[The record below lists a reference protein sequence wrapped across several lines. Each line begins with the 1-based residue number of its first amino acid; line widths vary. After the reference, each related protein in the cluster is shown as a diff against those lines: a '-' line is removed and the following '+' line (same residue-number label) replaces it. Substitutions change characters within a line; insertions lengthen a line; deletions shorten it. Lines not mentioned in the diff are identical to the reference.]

1 MIRRIVRRSSSPMH
15 RRWALSSLSARP
27 DPLDTMLQLRDA
39 IHADLHRR
47 HRARRPLNV
56 FSEPPHSTTSGRLSN
71 AAPAAPLPG
80 PASEGTDQGDT
91 MASSNGENN
100 IYNKAEQPDPAQAQ
114 QQHPQQQ
121 QRPQQQQH
129 AVPAEDMR
137 SDLMRFHADVRARHR
152 ALASR
157 LFGDDFLGGTGSA
170 TATASSAPSPR
181 SLLHDAFF
189 AHHPAFAGFHAHAHG
204 LGLGHGHGHGHF
216 PLGGLGRHFLFD
228 DAQWGMKRHL
238 GMAPPLDGSADQPTH
253 GNLDN
258 LDSSNNSSSSSSSS
272 SGSDLCA
279 DAGSDAGTGTGMD
292 ATAASDPTGT
302 ATATNG
308 APEATDPAD
317 TAAAA
322 AGPATPDHHR
332 HHHQQQQ
339 QPSAPASASGP
350 RVVSF
355 RSRSTETYTREH
367 GRVGATHAVW
377 ADSATGRPYERAVR
391 QRRLGDRHVTER
403 WGAPGGIAD
412 GTVGGGAEARAEQEQ
427 AQEQTQAQD
436 AGTTAAAKS
445 ESESSTS
452 DRLTGESESAAAAGD
467 PASTPA
473 AASTSEDLA
482 PTQAPGTVMSPAE
495 AAPTSEPF
503 DVSDFEKEWTEITKE
518 FPYVRQGQDLDRQGG
533 DGEQ

>member
-15 RRWALSSLSARP
+15 RQWALSSLSARP

-47 HRARRPLNV
+47 HRARRPLNA
-56 FSEPPHSTTSGRLSN
+56 FFEPPHSTTSGRLSN

-129 AVPAEDMR
+129 AVPAEDVR

-157 LFGDDFLGGTGSA
+157 LFGDDFLGGTSSA
-170 TATASSAPSPR
+170 TATTSSAPSPR

-258 LDSSNNSSSSSSSS
+258 LDSSNSSSS
-272 SGSDLCA
+272 SGSDLRA
-279 DAGSDAGTGTGMD
+279 DAGTDAGTGTGMD

-403 WGAPGGIAD
+403 WGAPGGIEAGIGAGAGAD
-412 GTVGGGAEARAEQEQ
+412 GAVGGGVEARAEQEQ
-427 AQEQTQAQD
+427 AQAQD
-436 AGTTAAAKS
+436 AGTTAAA
-445 ESESSTS
+445 ESESASSMS
-452 DRLTGESESAAAAGD
+452 DGQAGESESAGSVGA
-467 PASTPA
+467 PASVGEDLTPA
-473 AASTSEDLA
+473 QAS
-482 PTQAPGTVMSPAE
+482 GTVMSPAE
-495 AAPTSEPF
+495 AAPTSGSEPF
-503 DVSDFEKEWTEITKE
+503 DVGDFEKEWNEITKE
-518 FPYVRQGQDLDRQGG
+518 FPYVRQGKDLDRQGG
-533 DGEQ
+533 DGEE